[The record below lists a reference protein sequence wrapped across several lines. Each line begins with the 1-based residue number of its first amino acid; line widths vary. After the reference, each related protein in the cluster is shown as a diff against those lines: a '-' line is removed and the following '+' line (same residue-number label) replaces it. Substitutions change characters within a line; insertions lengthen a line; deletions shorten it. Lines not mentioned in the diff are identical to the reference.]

1 MVPAWNINSTSD
13 RDGFTLIE
21 PWKPGEDLNNLNSKD
36 KDDVKKFYRCNPM
49 KLTDRKFMVDTAK
62 KYDWLMNPD
71 ANINCGTNDNN
82 HKEYWTFAKEFSEN
96 FKFVISFMEGNHRLL
111 VILYTIMGLAALP
124 HVPLMHESREENR
137 ITKRYL
143 ELTDKEFS
151 HYNVKATSEDNNYMT
166 KIKDLMSSP
175 TGTNMLTRLLHLN
188 IYVPTVAATPEC
200 TAADRMP
207 ILKEISIEI
216 SNKRNNSSEQ
226 TNLDKLS
233 ALWKEVTNWDNDD
246 EKSNLAFY
254 IHEKL
259 LSDEEFRDKFDPIQL
274 SLELSKLKK
283 FWKDPNQYRHLL
295 TTIIA
300 VHPATNLPNE
310 PRYTGRPRSTMLL
323 TTSPLPNFTKSYQPM
338 WDFLLFYEL
347 IWTNQA
353 YFRDSGAELEPVKIL
368 TKAYYMSRWIRSN
381 IMAPW
386 SKAEWDEMPQGWKN
400 YVEEIGEEHEYI
412 GDPNTGGSK
421 PGCGSK
427 TAQINAIS
435 VLHFHMIQACEIGN
449 KRKLLA
455 SVIDRMKADFG
466 SGSVKYDQLSY
477 KSKFG
482 LITY

>member
-36 KDDVKKFYRCNPM
+36 IDDVKRFYRCNPM
-49 KLTDRKFMVDTAK
+49 KLADRKFMVDTAK
-62 KYDWLMNPD
+62 KYDWLRDPN

-82 HKEYWTFAKEFSEN
+82 IT
-96 FKFVISFMEGNHRLL
+96 FMEGNHRLL
-111 VILYTIMGLAALP
+111 VILYTLMGLAALP
-124 HVPLMHESREENR
+124 HVPLMHESRKENR

-143 ELTDKEFS
+143 DLTDKEFS
-151 HYNVKATSEDNNYMT
+151 HYNVKATDEDKDFT
-166 KIKDLMSSP
+166 KKIENLMSSAP
-175 TGTNMLTRLLHLN
+175 DTNMLTRFLHLN
-188 IYVPTVAATPEC
+188 IYVPTVAATQEC
-200 TAADRMP
+200 KAADRTP

-233 ALWKEVTNWDNDD
+233 DLWKEVTNWDNDD
-246 EKSNLAFY
+246 ERSDLAFY
-254 IHEKL
+254 IKEEL
-259 LSDEEFRDKFDPIQL
+259 LSEAAFHDEFDPQQFPFKFSI
-274 SLELSKLKK
+274 LKN
-283 FWKDPNQYRHLL
+283 FWNDPNQYRHQL
-295 TTIIA
+295 TNGIA
-300 VHPATNLPNE
+300 VHTATNLPNE

-338 WDFLLFYEL
+338 WDLLLFYEL

-353 YFRDSGAELEPVKIL
+353 YFGDSGVELEPVKVL
-368 TKAYYMSRWIRSN
+368 TKAYYMSRWIRTN

-386 SKAEWDEMPQGWKN
+386 SNAEWEEMPKGWKN

-435 VLHFHMIQACEIGN
+435 VLQFHMIQACEIGDEPQ
-449 KRKLLA
+449 LLA
-455 SVIDRMKADFG
+455 NVIDRMKADFG